1 MYLSHIPEKNDR
13 RAVKQHLG
21 LILQAFVVE
30 SMSEVD
36 EKLEIWKK
44 CGYKILSGP
53 RKTGHGYYE
62 FEALDPDNN
71 RLEITTLYIE

>member
-44 CGYKILSGP
+44 YGYKILSGP

>member
-44 CGYKILSGP
+44 YGYKILSGP
-53 RKTGHGYYE
+53 R
-62 FEALDPDNN
+62 
-71 RLEITTLYIE
+71 